1 MKEYSSNTEP
11 KVGDTV
17 VLSPGDPNSEVFLV
31 TSVLGGRLGNK
42 VTIRPVDKDTGH
54 REYYYYCLCPI

>member
-11 KVGDTV
+11 KIGDKV
-17 VLSPGDPNSEVFLV
+17 VLSLTPDDGVFVV
-31 TSVLGGRLGNK
+31 TNVLGGRLGNK

-54 REYYYYCLCPI
+54 REYYYYCLRPI